1 MTPVRNNG
9 GRSNVRETRWDIRQY
24 VGWGVTIIAVGAV
37 VLCVFFCMYQFAA
50 IRAGIGRLI
59 EILTPVIYGIVI
71 AYLLYPI
78 YRRLLYGLKSLLEC
92 RLKWTGGRA
101 QLTAEIAAMVLTFAL
116 LFCIVAGLLALVLP
130 RLAASILTIV
140 TTFPATMNTMS
151 QSMQGLVHTLFRSNP
166 EMEENAMRLYVQAM
180 LYAENW
186 IQTDLLTQI
195 QGMLSYFTDIVLNTV
210 LFVKNILIGI
220 VVAVYLIANKQK
232 FISQGKKLLYS
243 VFGVRIGNFLMDN
256 ARFANNAFGGFLG
269 GKIVDSAIIGLIS
282 GIILP
287 IMNMPYSLLLAVII
301 GVTNVIPF
309 FGPFIGAIP
318 CAILVFIVNPIQAL
332 YFIIFIVILQ
342 QFDGNILG
350 PKILGETTGVSSFWV
365 LFSIIFFG
373 GLFGFVGMVIGVPLF
388 AVLEH
393 LLTELVNFSLER
405 KNLPR
410 QSVDYIALDH
420 IDEETGQPVRETE
433 RVRIR
438 RRDRRAA
445 VKAERDASDDTTE
458 PPSDT

>member
-1 MTPVRNNG
+1 MRK
-9 GRSNVRETRWDIRQY
+9 ERWDYLKQY
-24 VGWGVTIIAVGAV
+24 IGWGATIVAVGAI
-37 VLCVFFCMYQFAA
+37 VLIVFFCMYKFAA
-50 IRAGIGRLI
+50 LKAGIGQI
-59 EILTPVIYGIVI
+59 VQILMPVIYGLVI
-71 AYLLYPI
+71 AYLLSPI
-78 YRRLLYGLKSLLEC
+78 YGWLTRRLIRLCESK
-92 RLKWTGGRA
+92 LKWTGGRM
-101 QLTAEIAAMVLTFAL
+101 LVTAKAVGMTLTFA
-116 LFCIVAGLLALVLP
+116 FMFAIVAGLLALVIP
-130 RLAASILTIV
+130 RLLTSIMSIV
-140 TTFPATMNTMS
+140 TTFPTTMNTMS
-151 QSMQGLVHTLFRSNP
+151 QSMQVLFSSLFGNNP
-166 EMEENAMRLYVQAM
+166 QMEENAMRLYVEAIT
-180 LYAENW
+180 YVENW
-186 IQTDLLTQI
+186 VQSSLLPQME
-195 QGMLSYFTDIVLNTV
+195 GMLSYFTDIVLNTV
-210 LFVKNILIGI
+210 RFLKNVLIGI
-220 VVAVYLIANKQK
+220 VVAVYLLANKRK

-393 LLTELVNFSLER
+393 LLTELVNFALER

>member
-1 MTPVRNNG
+1 MRKD
-9 GRSNVRETRWDIRQY
+9 RWEYMKQY
-24 VGWGVTIIAVGAV
+24 IGWGATIVAVGAI
-37 VLCVFFCMYQFAA
+37 VLIVFFCMFKFAA
-50 IRAGIGRLI
+50 LKAGIGK
-59 EILTPVIYGIVI
+59 ILQILMPVIYGMVI
-71 AYLLYPI
+71 AYLLSPI
-78 YRRLLYGLKSLLEC
+78 YEWLMRRLMRLCKSK
-92 RLKWTGGRA
+92 LKWTGKRM
-101 QLTAEIAAMVLTFAL
+101 QVTVKVVSMTATFA
-116 LFCIVAGLLALVLP
+116 FMIAIVAGLLALVLP
-130 RLAASILTIV
+130 RLVTSIMNIV
-140 TTFPATMNTMS
+140 TTFPTTMNTMS
-151 QSMQGLVHTLFRSNP
+151 QSMQSLFSSLFGKNP
-166 EMEENAMRLYVQAM
+166 QMEENAMRLYVQAIT
-180 LYAENW
+180 YVENW
-186 IQTDLLTQI
+186 VQSSLLPQVES
-195 QGMLSYFTDIVLNTV
+195 LFSYFTDMVLNTIRF
-210 LFVKNILIGI
+210 LKNILIGM
-220 VVAVYLIANKQK
+220 VVAVYLLANKRK
-232 FISQGKKLLYS
+232 FISQGKKMLYA
-243 VFGVRIGNFLMDN
+243 VFGARIGNFIMDN

-393 LLTELVNFSLER
+393 LLTELVNFSLDR
-405 KNLPR
+405 KKLPR
-410 QSVDYIALDH
+410 HSTEYAGVRY
-420 IDEETGQPVRETE
+420 IDEETGQPVREAPKARPRRKE
-433 RVRIR
+433 RI
-438 RRDRRAA
+438 AA
-445 VKAERDASDDTTE
+445 AKAAKNSSDDTPT
-458 PPSDT
+458 PPSGTP

>member
-243 VFGVRIGNFLMDN
+243 VVGLRVGNVIVEN
-256 ARFANNAFGGFLG
+256 AHFANRAFGGYLG
-269 GKIVDSAIIGLIS
+269 GQIVDSSMVGLIT
-282 GIILP
+282 GIVMS
-287 IMNMPYSLLLAVII
+287 IMGMPYPLLLAVII
-301 GVTNVIPF
+301 GTTNIIPF
-309 FGPFIGAIP
+309 FGPFIGAVP
-318 CAILVFIVNPIQAL
+318 CAILVFMVNPMQAL
-332 YFIIFIVILQ
+332 YFLIFILIMQ
-342 QFDGNILG
+342 QVDGNIICPRIVG
-350 PKILGETTGVSSFWV
+350 QTTGVSSFWV
-365 LFSIIFFG
+365 LFSILLFS

-388 AVLEH
+388 AVTEH
-393 LLTELVNFSLER
+393 IVSELVNRSLCR

-410 QSVDYIALDH
+410 NAADYIALAR
-420 IDEETGQPVRETE
+420 IDEETRRPVRQTE
-433 RVRIR
+433 PEGTAR
-438 RRDRRAA
+438 RRTEKPNRHRRSRQNR
-445 VKAERDASDDTTE
+445 KRR
-458 PPSDT
+458 

>member
-1 MTPVRNNG
+1 MRK
-9 GRSNVRETRWDIRQY
+9 ERWDYLKQY
-24 VGWGVTIIAVGAV
+24 IGWGATIVAVGAI
-37 VLCVFFCMYQFAA
+37 VLIVFFCMYKFAA
-50 IRAGIGRLI
+50 LKAGIGQI
-59 EILTPVIYGIVI
+59 VQILMPVIYGLVI
-71 AYLLYPI
+71 AYLLSPI
-78 YRRLLYGLKSLLEC
+78 YGWLTRRLIRLCESK
-92 RLKWTGGRA
+92 LKWTGGRM
-101 QLTAEIAAMVLTFAL
+101 LVTAKAVGMTLTFA
-116 LFCIVAGLLALVLP
+116 FMFAIVAGLLALVIP
-130 RLAASILTIV
+130 RLLTSIMSIV
-140 TTFPATMNTMS
+140 TTFPTTMNTMS
-151 QSMQGLVHTLFRSNP
+151 QSMQVLFSSLFGNNP
-166 EMEENAMRLYVQAM
+166 QMEENAMRLYVEAIT
-180 LYAENW
+180 YVENW
-186 IQTDLLTQI
+186 VQSSLLPQME
-195 QGMLSYFTDIVLNTV
+195 GMLSYFTDIVLNTV
-210 LFVKNILIGI
+210 RFLKNVLIGI
-220 VVAVYLIANKQK
+220 VVAVYLLANKRK